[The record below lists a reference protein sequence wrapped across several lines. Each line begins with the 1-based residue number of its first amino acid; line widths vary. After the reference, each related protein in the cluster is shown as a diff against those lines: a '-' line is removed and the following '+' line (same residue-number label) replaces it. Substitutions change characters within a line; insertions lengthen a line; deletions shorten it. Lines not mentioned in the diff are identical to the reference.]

1 MQENIFMTLGLRRI
15 SPEIK
20 KTQIGMSSNGML
32 KLK

>member
-1 MQENIFMTLGLRRI
+1 MTLGLRRI

-32 KLK
+32 KLKWC